1 MSQTNLTP
9 VQQAFQLAQ
18 TRSKVHATLVMKLLK
33 VRRDCHV
40 SEEEDTFL
48 AQFLECVHRLL
59 VVKQRAPAVERCVEF
74 VWKFATSCKKHNE
87 DEEDEEDFACQII
100 RHLLKYHNAK
110 DSAVRF
116 RVCQIV
122 AATFNNLDENA
133 EIEDDLWDSVV
144 DCMVK
149 RCTDKTVAVRAQ
161 ATSCLRRL
169 HEPEEKDNDA
179 TLVLIQLMNTDK
191 AKEVRRVAL
200 SCLGI
205 SRYTLPHIL
214 TRTRDVEPTVR
225 RKALQVLAGFD
236 RLLEVLSISQRV
248 RLVEQCLRDRDE
260 TVASTARDMIA
271 MKWLPKCGE
280 EGYDVLE
287 LLSKFDVLNEE
298 RVGLVVLQGLLQSA
312 NAPNAHSSLVSAV
325 RNAPIMEEVQYWQV
339 KEASLLWRAQCE
351 YATERDDHNALEDR
365 LRMGSIMG
373 FCTVLKQNLP
383 TLDAPSTEDRD
394 YVCRQMLIQAKML
407 EFGHDEAGRIEL
419 NRLLTASV
427 LDKSTPECIV
437 SLAIEALMR
446 THCGNEDDY
455 LWSMTEMISEV
466 TDPEE
471 MTSNQEDDED
481 EEQATKK
488 RMYIQTLIQQITD
501 KREEMTQCVRDE
513 NFSAAQSLKMDIG
526 DLEDEI
532 ADLEGD
538 YDVLG
543 GKDWG
548 LQRGLSIAE
557 PMLRKTRQT
566 LRQCP
571 TLEGLWNS
579 LLVPAMSSEFPSV
592 RTEVAKCV
600 GLYSLLDPSGEQ
612 GATCMPLL
620 MRMATYDMFE
630 VQVAA
635 VQAMFDLIMIFP
647 KLASFTDD
655 QEEGERDPI
664 DIVLSFLKDSNAM
677 SKDDAGDGD
686 DDDEEED
693 SAEIRQELTIKMT
706 TTVAEG
712 LARVMYNGR
721 TRRTDVMEQLL
732 LLFFGKSGAVSR
744 MLSDEAST
752 SSRSSSDPLYRARQC
767 LHLFFPQFA
776 VRSHQHQRIIE
787 HSGINAF
794 RTMMN
799 NREDQ
804 EVDDA
809 LISGYVQFLAFY
821 LQERES
827 PASEAIKEMA
837 DLDSPQAASFHGRLM
852 VTLLSE
858 LLLATSRRKRSHV
871 SSHHLVLCKS
881 ISKLSVPTFDVVGKS
896 LVQHLCTV
904 CIEGS
909 DSHGKWSAIDKK
921 NVTRPLKTLR
931 DKMSK
936 EKQEEEHEW
945 FNTDSMERVCNAHMC
960 MLQEERDGKSK
971 KKKRS
976 VIATSD
982 ELDAA
987 TAALPA
993 AGAENESESSST
1005 SGGKAK
1011 KTKSKR
1017 KIKSKTSASAS
1028 SFNLDDAF
1036 DDYSGRVSSG
1046 SNKAAP
1052 LRRRLSSSPNASARG
1067 KRVAA
1072 SPEDTE
1078 SDENVPK
1085 SNKQIMKKKTVVQT
1099 VVKQQEIIP
1108 SAPATTMT
1116 SMQPTKDQMLAE
1128 IDNLL
1133 SDDSDSD

>member
-1 MSQTNLTP
+1 MSSIS
-9 VQQAFQLAQ
+9 QAFQLSQ
-18 TRSKVHATLVMKLLK
+18 KGSKVHAKLVMKLLK
-33 VRRDCHV
+33 VRRDCHL
-40 SEEEDTFL
+40 SEQPDSFFE
-48 AQFLECVHRLL
+48 QFVQNVHQIL
-59 VVKQRAPAVERCVEF
+59 VIKKRAPCVERCVEF
-74 VWKFATSCKKHNE
+74 VWKFATSCKKNNEE
-87 DEEDEEDFACQII
+87 DEEEEDFACQLI
-100 RHLLKYHNAK
+100 RHLLQYHNAK
-110 DSAVRF
+110 DNAVRF

-122 AATFNNLDENA
+122 AATFNNLDEEA
-133 EIEDDLWDSVV
+133 EIEDDLWDNVV

-169 HEPEEKDNDA
+169 HEPEEQDNEA
-179 TLVLIQLMNTDK
+179 TQVLVQLMNTDK

-205 SRYTLPHIL
+205 SRYTLPHIV
-214 TRTRDVEPTVR
+214 TRTRDVEPSVR
-225 RKALQVLAGFD
+225 RKALEVLAGFD

-260 TVASTARDMIA
+260 TVASAARDMIA
-271 MKWLPKCGE
+271 HRWLPKCGD

-298 RVGLVVLQGLLQSA
+298 KVGLIVIQGLLQSA
-312 NAPNAHSSLVSAV
+312 NVPNAHPSLVAAV
-325 RNAPIMEEVQYWQV
+325 RNAPIMENVQYWQV
-339 KEASLLWRAQCE
+339 KEAALLWRAQCE
-351 YATERDDHNALEDR
+351 FATEHDDHAALEDR

-407 EFGHDEAGRIEL
+407 EFEHDEAGRVEL
-419 NRLLTASV
+419 NRLLTSSV
-427 LDKSTPECIV
+427 MDKCTPESIV
-437 SLAIEALMR
+437 SLVIEALMC
-446 THCGNEDDY
+446 THCGNENDY

-466 TDPEE
+466 TDTEFNKQEE
-471 MTSNQEDDED
+471 DEDANVED
-481 EEQATKK
+481 EEQAMKK
-488 RMYIQTLIQQITD
+488 RKYIQTLITQITD

-513 NFSAAQSLKMDIG
+513 NFSEAQSLKMDIG

-600 GLYSLLDPSGEQ
+600 GLYSLLDPTGEQ

-630 VQVAA
+630 VQVSA

-655 QEEGERDPI
+655 QEEVEDGKARDPI
-664 DIVLSFLKDSNAM
+664 DIVLSFLQDSNAM
-677 SKDDAGDGD
+677 SKDDDIS
-686 DDDEEED
+686 DDEEED

-712 LARVMYNGR
+712 LARAMYNGR
-721 TRRTDVMEQLL
+721 TSRTDVMEQLL

-744 MLSDEAST
+744 MLSDDAGDAKRT
-752 SSRSSSDPLYRARQC
+752 SSDPLFRARQC

-776 VRSHQHQRIIE
+776 VRSHRHQRIIE

-794 RTMMN
+794 RAMMN

-804 EVDDA
+804 DVNDS
-809 LISGYVQFLAFY
+809 LIEEYVRFLAFY
-821 LQERES
+821 LQERQT
-827 PASEAIKEMA
+827 PEACDIEEKT
-837 DLDSPQAASFHGRLM
+837 DLDAPVAASFHGRLM
-852 VTLLSE
+852 VTLLSDV
-858 LLLATSRRKRSHV
+858 LLASNSRRRRSHV
-871 SSHHLVLCKS
+871 SSHHAVLCKS
-881 ISKLSVPTFDVVGKS
+881 ISKLSVPAFDVVGKS

-909 DSHGKWSAIDKK
+909 DENGKWSAIDKK
-921 NVTRPLKTLR
+921 NVTRPLKSLR
-931 DKMSK
+931 DKMKK
-936 EKQEEEHEW
+936 EKNVVEGFEW
-945 FNTDSMERVCNAHMC
+945 FNGESAEKVCHSHML
-960 MLQEERDGKSK
+960 MLQEEKDGKKRK
-971 KKKRS
+971 KKITA
-976 VIATSD
+976 VAATEDVDEIATNETPAMEGTQEED
-982 ELDAA
+982 EE
-987 TAALPA
+987 T
-993 AGAENESESSST
+993 T
-1005 SGGKAK
+1005 SKSK

-1017 KIKSKTSASAS
+1017 RIKSKTSASTS
-1028 SFNLDDAF
+1028 SFKLDEEFSDF
-1036 DDYSGRVSSG
+1036 TGRISSG
-1046 SNKAAP
+1046 SNKP
-1052 LRRRLSSSPNASARG
+1052 TSRRRISSPIAAARG
-1067 KRVAA
+1067 KRIAA
-1072 SPEDTE
+1072 SPETSVPA
-1078 SDENVPK
+1078 SDENSFKHNSTKK
-1085 SNKQIMKKKTVVQT
+1085 SI
-1099 VVKQQEIIP
+1099 VVKKESTP
-1108 SAPATTMT
+1108 PPPAPMV
-1116 SMQPTKDQMLAE
+1116 SMVSSQPTKDQMLAE

-1133 SDDSDSD
+1133 SDDSSDEE